1 MEFLYVSRKFFVMA
15 TLSSE
20 TTTRLDCHDQD
31 QVSIFQHPDGGR
43 AYFGLVTR
51 DDGRTCAGF
60 GSCGALRVM
69 LSLQN
74 LFDRP
79 HSSHC
84 YNRGEP

>member
-1 MEFLYVSRKFFVMA
+1 MA

-51 DDGRTCAGF
+51 DDG
-60 GSCGALRVM
+60 ALVQV
-69 LSLQN
+69 LA
-74 LFDRP
+74 
-79 HSSHC
+79 HVAH
-84 YNRGEP
+84 YW